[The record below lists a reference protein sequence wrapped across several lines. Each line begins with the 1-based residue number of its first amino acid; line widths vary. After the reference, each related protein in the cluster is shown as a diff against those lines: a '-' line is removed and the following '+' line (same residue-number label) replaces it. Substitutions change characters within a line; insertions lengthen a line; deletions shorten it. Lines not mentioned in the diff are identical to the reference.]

1 MLLTM
6 ELVFILF
13 VMDSHCCGI
22 ETQLIF
28 VCSSYDLQIC
38 SVCLLLQ
45 PVDLWWILFYIYS
58 YAICDTVLL
67 PPFSFGCLYI
77 PCFLYICSG
86 QTYWIA
92 VVKMGMLNKMGF
104 VPSPLGKLTVFN
116 IDYVV
121 ICGVFI
127 GYLYNVEDVPVY
139 SHFLSVFIMT
149 GC

>member
-13 VMDSHCCGI
+13 VTDSHCCGI

-28 VCSSYDLQIC
+28 VCSSYHLQIC

-77 PCFLYICSG
+77 PLFSVYLLWPDVLNSSGENGHVEQNGFCSDPTG
-86 QTYWIA
+86 KAYSLSTLT
-92 VVKMGMLNKMGF
+92 ML
-104 VPSPLGKLTVFN
+104 
-116 IDYVV
+116 
-121 ICGVFI
+121 
-127 GYLYNVEDVPVY
+127 
-139 SHFLSVFIMT
+139 LSVVFS
-149 GC
+149 

>member
-1 MLLTM
+1 MLLKM

-22 ETQLIF
+22 EMQLIF

-67 PPFSFGCLYI
+67 PPFSFGCLYTL
-77 PCFLYICSG
+77 FSLSICSG
-86 QTYWIA
+86 PVSYTHLRAHETWY
-92 VVKMGMLNKMGF
+92 L
-104 VPSPLGKLTVFN
+104 
-116 IDYVV
+116 
-121 ICGVFI
+121 I
-127 GYLYNVEDVPVY
+127 GALMCH
-139 SHFLSVFIMT
+139 S
-149 GC
+149 